1 MFYRNKGLRQAKEVL
16 PEMVEFKPKLKG
28 AESSRHVH
36 MEDRAIP
43 QNAKHVQRTEPGES
57 MMPSR
62 KSEEGDE

>member
-28 AESSRHVH
+28 TESSRHVH

-43 QNAKHVQRTEPGES
+43 QNAKHVQRTEHGEKHDAIKKE
-57 MMPSR
+57 R
-62 KSEEGDE
+62 GG